1 MYDIIHT
8 EVMIVNKPDMERYTF
23 WIPMD
28 LRRELERRARADGRT
43 LANYIVWLLRKAVTD
58 ESV

>member
-1 MYDIIHT
+1 
-8 EVMIVNKPDMERYTF
+8 MIVNKPDMERYTF

-43 LANYIVWLLRKAVTD
+43 LANYIVWLLRKAVAD